1 MVRPVKIL
9 HLATFD
15 THGGAAVAAI
25 RLVDGLRRRGHD
37 ARLLVRDKATS
48 HPFVEA
54 LSGAGGAT
62 PPQTDPAIVQTA
74 WLLSQRAR
82 SSKSDAPFSIDLP
95 TYAVADLPI
104 VRDSDVLHLHWVA
117 GFLSSYEIRRLQNL
131 GKPIVW
137 TLHDQFP
144 FTGGCHYA
152 HGCRGFVSRCERCP
166 QLQPAARPLAS
177 LTLAQKRDFIDPA
190 RLVLAAPSRWL
201 ADCARA
207 SALFGRARVEV
218 VPYGI
223 DVDARQQVS
232 REAAR
237 AALDLAPDA
246 LVIFASSVNNA
257 ETRKGQAHLVEA
269 LRSIRTRRMLGSS
282 GLASRLVLL
291 TAGEG
296 APDGRVEEIP
306 CRSLGSLAADDPRVA
321 MAYRAADVFVL
332 PSLEDNLPNTLLEA
346 MAAGLPVVA
355 YRTGGIPDFLKDG
368 VNGRLVRRG
377 DAAALSRALADLL
390 VDADRRRRMGIAAAD
405 TARRAFDL
413 PIQSVAFERIYEAER
428 RRRARPARSRKP
440 LKKVPPLAD
449 VPRLRRLIDSP
460 QVAGLVS
467 TLLRATVDELQ
478 QVVAA
483 RGGEIRDWRQAV
495 DRADLRALE
504 FQEVIAARGGEIRD
518 LRRDLESMRQALAG
532 TERALAAAGERRQKW
547 AVRLIDT
554 QQAPKNGDRRVG
566 IFGVGEGGRKVLEA
580 ILLLDCRLEWLS
592 DNNPKAHGRTRGGLD
607 VIAPHRIPLSTV
619 DVVVIASAH
628 RDAIRAQLLAM
639 GIAPERVV
647 TPDVSQPEA
656 VLLEELRRLIDH

>member
-25 RLVDGLRRRGHD
+25 RLVEGLRRRGHD

-54 LSGAGGAT
+54 LADAGGAQSF
-62 PPQTDPAIVQTA
+62 QTDPAIVQTA

-82 SSKSDAPFSIDLP
+82 SAKSDAPFSSDLP

-232 REAAR
+232 RQAAR

-246 LVIFASSVNNA
+246 LVVFASSVNNA

-282 GLASRLVLL
+282 LASRLVLL

-296 APDGRVEEIP
+296 APDGRVEKIP

-368 VNGRLVRRG
+368 VDGRLVRRG

-428 RRRARPARSRKP
+428 RRRTRSARAHKP
-440 LKKVPPLAD
+440 LKKVPPFAD

-478 QVVAA
+478 QVIAG

-495 DRADLRALE
+495 DRADLRAVE

-518 LRRDLESMRQALAG
+518 LRRDLESMRQTLAG
-532 TERALAAAGERRQKW
+532 AERGLAAAGERRQKW
-547 AVRLIDT
+547 AARLIDT
-554 QQAPKNGDRRVG
+554 QRAPKHGDRRVG

-580 ILLLDCRLEWLS
+580 ILMLDCRLEWLS
-592 DNNPKAHGRTRGGLD
+592 DNNPKAHGRTRGGLE
-607 VIAPHRIPLSTV
+607 VIAPDRIPLSTV

-639 GIAPERVV
+639 GLAPERVV
-647 TPDVSQPEA
+647 APDVSQLEA
-656 VLLEELRRLIDH
+656 DLLEELRRLFDP